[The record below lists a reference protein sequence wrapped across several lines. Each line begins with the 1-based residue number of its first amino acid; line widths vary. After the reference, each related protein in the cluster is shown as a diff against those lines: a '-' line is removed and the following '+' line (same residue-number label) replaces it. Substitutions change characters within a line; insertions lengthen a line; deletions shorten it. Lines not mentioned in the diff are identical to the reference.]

1 MDKKIILFLFI
12 CLCTLRAE
20 SHFIMPASI
29 DEVGQWNSWEEVVLS
44 SSRLFDAEAKKPAGA
59 VKLMMAVQS
68 GLRSIEY
75 SEQLDLKNAGP
86 LKNDGSALVLLVI
99 KGRTIREIAI
109 LGHLMVL
116 AEARHLDISLEGTFA
131 RAKIEPN
138 GLAQDIIERRS
149 QSLKALSVLRGK

>member
-12 CLCTLRAE
+12 CLCTVRAE
-20 SHFIMPASI
+20 SNFIMPASI
-29 DEVGQWNSWEEVVLS
+29 DEVGQWNRWEDVVLS
-44 SSRLFDAEAKKPAGA
+44 SSRLFDAEAKNPAGA

-75 SEQLDLKNAGP
+75 SEQLDLKNSGP
-86 LKNDGSALVLLVI
+86 LKSDGSALVLLVI

-116 AEARHLDISLEGTFA
+116 AETRHLDISADGTFA
-131 RAKIEPN
+131 RAKIEPG

-149 QSLKALSVLRGK
+149 QSLKALAVLREK